1 MGVYDLSKFW
11 RGEELDGKL
20 PEKPVTVK
28 VDNNPLDEKAI
39 TFNVKDLELM
49 KQGDLFNGWPED
61 GEPNPLT
68 VNTEINK

>member
-1 MGVYDLSKFW
+1 MGVYDLSNFW
-11 RGEELDGKL
+11 RGEE
-20 PEKPVTVK
+20 PVTVK

-68 VNTEINK
+68 VNTKIHK

>member
-11 RGEELDGKL
+11 RGEEFDAKL
-20 PEKPVTVK
+20 PKKPVTVK
-28 VDNNPLDEKAI
+28 IDNNSLDEKAI

-61 GEPNPLT
+61 GEPDPNT
-68 VNTEINK
+68 VKSKIHK

>member
-28 VDNNPLDEKAI
+28 VNNNTLDEKAI

-61 GEPNPLT
+61 GGPNPDT

>member
-1 MGVYDLSKFW
+1 MGVYDLSNFW
-11 RGEELDGKL
+11 RE
-20 PEKPVTVK
+20 EKPVTVK
-28 VDNNPLDEKAI
+28 VNNNPLDEKAI

>member
-1 MGVYDLSKFW
+1 MGVYDLSNFW
-11 RGEELDGKL
+11 KG
-20 PEKPVTVK
+20 EKPVTVK
-28 VDNNPLDEKAI
+28 VNNNSLDEKAI

>member
-1 MGVYDLSKFW
+1 MGVYDLSNFW
-11 RGEELDGKL
+11 RG
-20 PEKPVTVK
+20 EKPVTVK
-28 VDNNPLDEKAI
+28 VNNNPLDEKAI

>member
-1 MGVYDLSKFW
+1 MVW
-11 RGEELDGKL
+11 AIGKL
-20 PEKPVTVK
+20 PEEPVTVK

-61 GEPNPLT
+61 GEPIT
-68 VNTEINK
+68 VSVNTEINK

>member
-28 VDNNPLDEKAI
+28 VNNNTLDEKAI